1 MPGND
6 LFCFGKNWALLSIF
20 GKLIY
25 TSESTCFENK
35 MAVCFHELTDEESIV
50 KRRRELPAR
59 FFSPFSA
66 TTESEVNIQEQI

>member
-35 MAVCFHELTDEESIV
+35 MAACFHELTDEESIV
-50 KRRRELPAR
+50 K
-59 FFSPFSA
+59 
-66 TTESEVNIQEQI
+66 